1 MPKDLSMAARYRGT
15 PEITRVRGDGSASAT
30 SKITDSLEEKIKART
45 AKNSAYQKYKDQLHE
60 FFDGKRELPE
70 HMREMLATRPGA
82 EEHGI
87 VADDKP
93 EADEPPAKKKK
104 NKNKKADS
112 SSEPLRAETNGK
124 PRRRIAGRSDAR
136 AQHIAALR
144 ESNSPREAEVAIDA
158 MRAEGFSLPLE
169 VDLLSKAL
177 GHTDEDVF
185 SEALRGLNQ
194 IGLSPETP
202 GAKLLK
208 GRIANVALVAS
219 SAETR
224 ELCTELQA
232 ALNG

>member
-1 MPKDLSMAARYRGT
+1 MAARYRGS
-15 PEITRVRGDGSASAT
+15 PEITRVRADGSSEKKS
-30 SKITDSLEEKIKART
+30 SKITDSLEEKIRARS
-45 AKNSAYQKYKDQLHE
+45 AANSAYQRYKDQLHE

-87 VADDKP
+87 VG
-93 EADEPPAKKKK
+93 EDEPRPEPKQARAKKKNGK
-104 NKNKKADS
+104 NGKNGKA
-112 SSEPLRAETNGK
+112 EPREAARADGAGK

-177 GHTDEDVF
+177 GHKDEAVF
-185 SEALRGLNQ
+185 SEALKGLNQ

-208 GRIANVALVAS
+208 GRLANVALVAS
-219 SAETR
+219 SSEAR
-224 ELCTELQA
+224 DLCTELQA
-232 ALNG
+232 ALSG

>member
-1 MPKDLSMAARYRGT
+1 MAARYRGT
-15 PEITRVRGDGSASAT
+15 PEITRVRGDGSSSAT

-70 HMREMLATRPGA
+70 QMREMLATRPGA

-87 VADDKP
+87 V
-93 EADEPPAKKKK
+93 EAEGDVDAKPAKKKK
-104 NKNKKADS
+104 KKSDGDGKGEVA
-112 SSEPLRAETNGK
+112 SEPARVDANGK

-136 AQHIAALR
+136 ALHIAALR
-144 ESNSPREAEVAIDA
+144 ESNSPREAEVAIDG
-158 MRAEGFSLPLE
+158 MRAEGFSIPLE

-177 GHTDEDVF
+177 GHKDEAVLT
-185 SEALRGLNQ
+185 EALRGLTQ
-194 IGLSPETP
+194 IGLTPETP

-219 SAETR
+219 SSEAR
-224 ELCTELQA
+224 DLCTELQA